1 MLEFFRDDSRKP
13 LALYWL
19 VLTVVVLDIFTGL
32 MWKNMFSPFFADIS
46 HPGGGPLIV
55 RIYFRWVLSIIF
67 IVCMLC
73 WANHGV
79 LFSFIYIFAVKVYS
93 YVMYFGMYLGISAIN
108 RSVEIPLY
116 LILCEVF
123 ALVVLITYMVKKH
136 AVERIVPDGRYDI
149 VDSSGHYSVFDKV
162 TGKCVYK
169 GDSPTPLHGKNAT
182 IQRNI
187 FHSDTYEADP
197 GYKTISEVID
207 SVPMEYKIDNN
218 PEGRLFI
225 VRYPATGE
233 TETYQSVD
241 EMPRIHY
248 DVFVRMLREGGLW

>member
-1 MLEFFRDDSRKP
+1 MLEFFQDDSRKP
-13 LALYWL
+13 LALYCL
-19 VLTVVVLDIFTGL
+19 VLMVGVLDIRTGL
-32 MWKNMFSPFFADIS
+32 MWENMFSPFFAGVSVSNHAVFIS
-46 HPGGGPLIV
+46 I
-55 RIYFRWVLSIIF
+55 RWVLSIIF

-73 WANHGV
+73 WAKHGSGI
-79 LFSFIYIFAVKVYS
+79 SFIYILAK
-93 YVMYFGMYLGISAIN
+93 VMYYVSYLGAFLGVSAIN
-108 RSVEIPLY
+108 ESVEIPLY

-123 ALVVLITYMVKKH
+123 ALVVLITYMVNKH
-136 AVERIVPDGRYDI
+136 AVDRIVADGKYDI

-169 GDSPTPLHGKNAT
+169 GESPTPLHGKNAS
-182 IQRNI
+182 IQKNI
-187 FHSDTYEADP
+187 FHSDTYGADT
-197 GYKTISEVID
+197 GYKTISEVTD

-218 PEGRLFI
+218 PEGRVFI